1 MGSVDKVRFGL
12 ALAIGV
18 FVPGLLDYLLST
30 AGYVALGRAVWA
42 GGYLTAILLIWYVW
56 LRPLDLHGATE

>member
-18 FVPGLLDYLLST
+18 FVPGLLDYLLSN

-42 GGYLTAILLIWYVW
+42 GGYLTAIALIWYIW
-56 LRPLDLHGATE
+56 LRPLDFHGTTE